1 LAKESGFGIP
11 KTRIESLSDLI
22 FGLAL
27 SIGAFSLIS
36 SNSNSPG
43 QILPNILAFG
53 FSFLILM
60 TVWIRYTRLTSVLP
74 IETAGT
80 VYLNV
85 VMLFCVAVEPY
96 LFNLLFNTSTA
107 SSGAN
112 LTTTYYALDLGT
124 LFICLAYLTHGLI
137 GEEKSLVSPGRIQSF
152 KVTRDIELV
161 SACVFLI
168 SIVPVFWSFVI
179 AGVPLRFYL
188 WAFTLAFARVG
199 KIVLDSRQKLTPSA
213 TMK

>member
-1 LAKESGFGIP
+1 MAEKGGFGIP
-11 KTRIESLSDLI
+11 KARIESLSDLI

-60 TVWIRYTRLTSVLP
+60 TIWIRYTRLTTVLP

-96 LFNLLFNTSTA
+96 LFNLLFSPSAA
-107 SSGAN
+107 SNGAN
-112 LTTTYYALDLGT
+112 LTTTYYALDLAT
-124 LFICLAYLTHGLI
+124 LFVCLGYLTHLLV
-137 GEEKSLVSPGRIQSF
+137 GEEKHLVQPGRLRAF

-161 SACVFLI
+161 SACIFLI
-168 SIVPVFWSFVI
+168 SILPVFWSFQI
-179 AGVPLRFYL
+179 AGVPIRLYL
-188 WAFTLAFARVG
+188 WAFNLLAARLARILG
-199 KIVLDSRQKLTPSA
+199 SRRKLPPQA
-213 TMK
+213 AMK